1 MKKVCTRA
9 DGGFVCQNESR
20 RMGCDRGARRPAESS
35 KGESINCTQKTR
47 DEFVS
52 IDKPPFHSM
61 RSEFKLAAGLKLACG
76 RKPDWRERERERER
90 GWGG

>member
-1 MKKVCTRA
+1 MR
-9 DGGFVCQNESR
+9 QNESR

-35 KGESINCTQKTR
+35 KGESINCKKTR

-61 RSEFKLAAGLKLACG
+61 RSEFKLAVGLKLACA
-76 RKPDWRERERERER
+76 RKPDRRGGRGADRELVWLERER
-90 GWGG
+90 